1 MEADSTLILAD
12 LPEEP
17 TCRLLPSQHKRLQ
30 MLRKVMVPAL
40 GKWWVRKL
48 GNMVTINREFQA
60 LYSVRELALATK
72 LLAPG
77 GPDGAAPP
85 PSLQPPPTLL
95 RAIEQTHNLSQLLAI
110 RTCLCGRGVALIQV
124 RAASPRPTSRRPS
137 CAHLTLTCQGP
148 PGTGKTKTI
157 LGILSVLLASESS
170 SRTGTLS
177 AESRGVSHLTSH
189 ASQVVTSRA
198 EVECQYGRLSGRQ
211 AARRI
216 SRVRARCSPQPRHGD
231 TSPTRMRP

>member
-30 MLRKVMVPAL
+30 MLRKVMVPAS

-60 LYSVRELALATK
+60 PRLVRELPCHRFPHLRPRRRRA
-72 LLAPG
+72 
-77 GPDGAAPP
+77 P

-124 RAASPRPTSRRPS
+124 PRRRDPPPVAQAA
-137 CAHLTLTCQGP
+137 
-148 PGTGKTKTI
+148 
-157 LGILSVLLASESS
+157 
-170 SRTGTLS
+170 
-177 AESRGVSHLTSH
+177 LTS
-189 ASQVVTSRA
+189 
-198 EVECQYGRLSGRQ
+198 
-211 AARRI
+211 
-216 SRVRARCSPQPRHGD
+216 P
-231 TSPTRMRP
+231 